1 MFKVNTS
8 TDDYMSIILT
18 HGCNKDCPFCID
30 KYRGRNEYILIQN
43 ILLNEVVKTR

>member
-18 HGCNKDCPFCID
+18 HECNKDCPFCI
-30 KYRGRNEYILIQN
+30 
-43 ILLNEVVKTR
+43 VSFV

>member
-18 HGCNKDCPFCID
+18 HEWQPKLSVL
-30 KYRGRNEYILIQN
+30 YR
-43 ILLNEVVKTR
+43 